1 MSLLSTA
8 KTSVVISLFSQMDG
22 LGIGITVFLLAVSVY
37 SWAII
42 LERIIFFKEMER
54 GFWEFERVFR
64 KSQKLEA
71 IASAIEDIPESAL
84 SRIFRKGHSVL
95 KESLEVLSA
104 GTSHHGNETELKA
117 GMVEIQID
125 LLKESLGIA
134 ADDEAAVFERRLG
147 VLGTIA
153 AAGPF
158 VGLLGTVWG
167 IMVAFHSMGGA
178 GTAEFR
184 VVAAGISSALLT
196 TVAGLLAAI
205 PALVSHNYFIHKSQ
219 RFGARI
225 DEFNDRF
232 QRLAWHRLM
241 QSASEPCEQ
250 DLSSEREQPIEREQ
264 AGDQEPRSEIE

>member
-8 KTSVVISLFSQMDG
+8 KTSVVVSLFSQMDS
-22 LGIGITVFLLAVSVY
+22 LGIGITVVLLAVSVY
-37 SWAII
+37 SWSVI
-42 LERIIFFKEMER
+42 LERVFFFREMER

-64 KSQKLEA
+64 KSQSLEEVA
-71 IASAIEDIPESAL
+71 TGIKDIPPSSL
-84 SRIFRKGHSVL
+84 SRIFSRGHTVL
-95 KESLEVLSA
+95 EEGLELLAVGNSGTRGEA
-104 GTSHHGNETELKA
+104 GLKT
-117 GMVEIQID
+117 GMVEMQMD
-125 LLKESLGIA
+125 LLKESLAISA
-134 ADDEAAVFERRLG
+134 EEEAALFERRLG

-196 TVAGLLAAI
+196 TVAGLVAAI
-205 PALVSHNYFIHKSQ
+205 PALVSHNYFVHKAQ

-225 DEFNDRF
+225 DDFGDRF
-232 QRLAWHRLM
+232 QRLAGRWLV
-241 QSASEPCEQ
+241 QAVSETE
-250 DLSSEREQPIEREQ
+250 LK
-264 AGDQEPRSEIE
+264 QETDGP

>member
-8 KTSVVISLFSQMDG
+8 KTSVVISLFSQMDSI
-22 LGIGITVFLLAVSVY
+22 GIGITVLLLAVSVY
-37 SWAII
+37 SWSVI
-42 LERIIFFKEMER
+42 LERVFFFRVMER

-64 KSQKLEA
+64 KSQSLEDVA
-71 IASAIEDIPESAL
+71 AGLKGIPPSSL
-84 SRIFRKGHSVL
+84 SRIFSRGNTVL
-95 KESLEVLSA
+95 EEGLELLAVGSSRTRSES
-104 GTSHHGNETELKA
+104 GLKT
-117 GMVEIQID
+117 GMVEMQMD
-125 LLKESLGIA
+125 LLKESLAIS
-134 ADDEAAVFERRLG
+134 ADEEAALFERRLG

-196 TVAGLLAAI
+196 TVAGLVAAI
-205 PALVSHNYFIHKSQ
+205 PALVSHNYFVHKSQ

-225 DEFNDRF
+225 DDFSDRF
-232 QRLAWHRLM
+232 QRLAGRWLV
-241 QSASEPCEQ
+241 QAVSKTELKQE
-250 DLSSEREQPIEREQ
+250 SERP
-264 AGDQEPRSEIE
+264 